1 MWYPWTNDYDRTISF
16 SDLFRQLERV
26 ARPSAQADTEPATT
40 LLETA
45 DGYEFRIDVPGV
57 SDKDLTLDVQ
67 DQTLTL
73 SARREIKA
81 REGWSTHRSERNA
94 FAWKRSYSF
103 PTKLDPERTSA
114 KLDAG
119 VLTVKVAKLPDN
131 QPRRVQIGV
140 S

>member
-45 DGYEFRIDVPGV
+45 G
-57 SDKDLTLDVQ
+57 
-67 DQTLTL
+67 
-73 SARREIKA
+73 
-81 REGWSTHRSERNA
+81 
-94 FAWKRSYSF
+94 SYSF
-103 PTKLDPERTSA
+103 PTKLDAERTSA